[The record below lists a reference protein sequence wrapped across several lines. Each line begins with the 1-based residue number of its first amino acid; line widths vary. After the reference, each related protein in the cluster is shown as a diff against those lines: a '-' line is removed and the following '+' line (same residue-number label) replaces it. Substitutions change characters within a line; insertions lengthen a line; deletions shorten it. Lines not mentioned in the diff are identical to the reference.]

1 MQFLSPPILHTG
13 REVATTTII
22 INQEEKKRENREL
35 WRFLAFVL
43 LLGLRL
49 YNQKIFGQK
58 LIDC

>member
-13 REVATTTII
+13 REVATTIII
-22 INQEEKKRENREL
+22 INQEEKNENREL